1 LADVSQDR
9 DGAPAVGSAEI
20 AAGVTPGH
28 PRGWLNSTEDAH
40 EENHVRALDLNLF
53 AGTCAVGLILATP
66 IAANSQPSQPSL
78 GLVQS
83 GAAAVEEVGHRR
95 YRYAHRR
102 YDRPYYRP
110 YHHPYYSYDDWPYRY
125 RPRYYDPGWSRGFN
139 PTEQLLQCL
148 LSQPF
153 VSCG

>member
-28 PRGWLNSTEDAH
+28 PRCWLNSTEDAH

-53 AGTCAVGLILATP
+53 AVTCAVGLMLATP
-66 IAANSQPSQPSL
+66 TPTNSQPSDLSL
-78 GLVQS
+78 GLVQF
-83 GAAAVEEVGHRR
+83 GAAAVEKAGHRR

-102 YDRPYYRP
+102 YDRAYYRP
-110 YHHPYYSYDDWPYRY
+110 YHHPYDDWPYHY
-125 RPRYYDPGWSRGFN
+125 RPQYYDPGWSRGFN
-139 PTEQLLQCL
+139 ASERLLQCL